1 MTKLLPILS
10 AFFLMVFNAHAQTAG
25 NALDFD
31 GSDDYVD
38 CPLPSVFNSIATNDF
53 TIELWITPTV
63 GTFQRVVFAQLDVN
77 NFASISL
84 NSAGEV
90 SFYLQQNSLNQSVQ
104 STDVVNSLE
113 LVHIAAVWNSSTQE
127 AKIFINGN
135 EASYAGGL
143 FVSSTGT
150 DGKMT
155 VGSRTDGAQ
164 IFTGDMDELSIWSV
178 AKTECEVSFEM
189 NDKKSGSEPNLV
201 VHYSFDQGIGEGSNP
216 GVDELH
222 DDTSVGNDGA
232 LMGFAL
238 SGNGSNWV
246 TSIVNITRSWGD
258 QSTLFLGQL
267 GLVATVNADQYQ
279 WIYCSDL
286 SPVPGATNSTFDPPT
301 EDPNYTGVND
311 FYAVI
316 STEGNCVD
324 TSICYNVNGDV
335 LSTHELELESAVSV
349 YPNPSTGVFSIESS
363 ITVESFE
370 IRNIAG
376 QLIESKV
383 PTQSG
388 IIQFDLSEESGVY
401 FVTISTESGILTKK
415 ILVQNL

>member
-1 MTKLLPILS
+1 MTKLLPLLLIFILM
-10 AFFLMVFNAHAQTAG
+10 AFNPHAQTPG

-38 CPLPSVFNSIATNDF
+38 CPLPSVFNSIPSNDF
-53 TIELWITPTV
+53 TIELWMTPTL
-63 GTFQRVVFAQLDVN
+63 GAFQRVVFAQFDVD

-84 NSAGEV
+84 SPTGEV
-90 SFYLQQNSLNQSVQ
+90 LFYLQQNSLNQSVQ
-104 STDVVNSLE
+104 SMDVVNSLE

-135 EASYAGGL
+135 ETAYAVDL

-164 IFTGDMDELSIWSV
+164 VFTGDMDELSVWSI

-189 NDKKSGSEPNLV
+189 NDKKSGTEPNLE

-222 DDTSVGNDGA
+222 DDTSVGADGT

-238 SGNGSNWV
+238 AGSTSNWV
-246 TSIVNITRSWGD
+246 TSIANITRLWGD
-258 QSTLFLGQL
+258 QSGVNIGQL
-267 GLVATVNADQYQ
+267 GLVSTVDADQYQ
-279 WIYCSDL
+279 WVYCSDL
-286 SPVPGATNSTFDPPT
+286 SPVPGATNATFNPPS
-301 EDPNYTGVND
+301 EDSNYTGVND
-311 FYAVI
+311 HYAVI

-324 TSICYNVNGDV
+324 TSGCYNVNGDL
-335 LSTHELELESAVSV
+335 LSMNELELDALVSV
-349 YPNPSTGVFSIESS
+349 YPNPSTGVFSIESVLH
-363 ITVESFE
+363 IESFE
-370 IRNIAG
+370 IRNVAG
-376 QLIESKV
+376 QLMEMTTPSQTNFV
-383 PTQSG
+383 
-388 IIQFDLSEESGVY
+388 QFDLSEKSGVY
-401 FVTISTESGILTKK
+401 FVTINTKSGILVKK
-415 ILVQNL
+415 ILVRNL